1 MAETFTKLF
10 GSIIASTVW
19 QEPDTTR
26 ITWITMLAMADKDG
40 VISAA
45 VPGLAHMARVS
56 IEQCEAA
63 LATFMAPDPY
73 SRTAANDGRRIEPVR
88 GGWRL
93 LNYDLYREKRDSDTR
108 REYQRQW
115 DRDNR
120 ARKDSDK
127 SDSKS
132 DKSDN
137 FRSNPTQAE
146 AEAEAEEDKS
156 KSPNGD
162 SSTALGDAVAAD
174 PADGRVGDNNH
185 ANADGDLLGN
195 QQQGKPMRRTTPPCP
210 HGEIIALYHELLPS
224 LRQVR
229 TWEGKRPKH
238 LQARWREDPQ
248 RQDLDWWRRF
258 FVYVS
263 RSDFLMGRKTEFAA
277 DLEWLIAPSN
287 IAKVIEGKYENT
299 RRGNA

>member
-1 MAETFTKLF
+1 MAESFTKLF

-26 ITWITMLAMADKDG
+26 ITWVTMLAMADKDG

-63 LATFMAPDPY
+63 LMTFMAPDPY
-73 SRTAANDGRRIEPVR
+73 SRTAANEGRRIEPVR

-93 LNYDLYREKRDSDTR
+93 LNYDLYREKRDSETR

-115 DRDNR
+115 DRENR

-127 SDSKS
+127 SDIKSDKS

-137 FRSNPTQAE
+137 FRSNPTKAE
-146 AEAEAEEDKS
+146 AEAEADKS

-162 SSTALGDAVAAD
+162 SSIAIGDAVAAD
-174 PADGRVGDNNH
+174 VAGGAEDNV
-185 ANADGDLLGN
+185 NADDLLLGD
-195 QQQGKPMRRTTPPCP
+195 QQQAKPTRSVMPPCP
-210 HGEIIALYHELLPS
+210 HAEIIALYHELLPS

-238 LQARWREDPQ
+238 LQARWREDFE
-248 RQDLDWWRRF
+248 RQNLDWWGRF
-258 FVYVS
+258 FGYVAK
-263 RSDFLMGRKTEFAA
+263 SDFLMGRKTDFAA

-287 IAKVIEGKYENT
+287 FAKVIEGKYENA
-299 RRGNA
+299 RRVNA

>member
-73 SRTAANDGRRIEPVR
+73 SRTAANEGRRIEPVR

-93 LNYDLYREKRDSDTR
+93 LNYDLYREKRDSETR

-120 ARKDSDK
+120 GRKDSDK

-146 AEAEAEEDKS
+146 AEAEAEAEEDKS

-162 SSTALGDAVAAD
+162 SSTALGDAAAAD
-174 PADGRVGDNNH
+174 PADGEEDDNG
-185 ANADGDLLGN
+185 DGDLLGD
-195 QQQGKPMRRTTPPCP
+195 QQHGKPTRRKTPPCP
-210 HGEIIALYHELLPS
+210 HNEIIALYHEVLPE
-224 LRQVR
+224 LRAVR
-229 TWEGKRPKH
+229 TWDGTRPKN
-238 LQARWREDPQ
+238 LQARWRGDAQ
-248 RQDLDWWRRF
+248 RQTLDWWRRLF
-258 FVYVS
+258 AYVAK
-263 RSDFLMGRKTEFAA
+263 SDFLMGRVTDFTA
-277 DLEWLIAPSN
+277 DLEWLIAPKN
-287 IAKVIEGKYENT
+287 FAKVIEGKYHDGS
-299 RRGNA
+299 RRRA